1 MIMTICSKFG
11 TRAWDVA
18 GRIGVGIGEGRK
30 VGRTGVGANVGE
42 RPGDGSTVG
51 GALVVQEI
59 NSTKSRIYRPRR
71 FI

>member
-11 TRAWDVA
+11 TRDWGAAVEA
-18 GRIGVGIGEGRK
+18 GEGTK
-30 VGRTGVGANVGE
+30 VGRAGVGANVGE
-42 RPGDGSTVG
+42 RMVDGMTVG

-59 NSTKSRIYRPRR
+59 NSTKRRIYRPRR